1 MRTGA
6 VPRALLLVGG
16 VVASLFVAEG
26 MARLA
31 PFRFGLENFALAGEG
46 NREGCVRPSWS
57 RGYEPIPGTCGVN
70 EVGARDHASTS
81 EAGAVRVMVIGDSIA
96 SHLIWPAEL
105 ASGLAT
111 GWGAPVRV
119 SAFGVPGYNT
129 CQELSMF
136 LEKVELADPDVVLL
150 QGCANDA
157 RGSPVL
163 FRSGGDVRFHVNNE
177 MLEFPEWT
185 LRSRLLSGLIFRY
198 GPRTPVDVFRSGKGF
213 AAECLAELRDEAE
226 TRSLPLVAALFP
238 LFWQRADAPPP
249 MLQDEDDMREL
260 LGASGL
266 PFLDLRPAY
275 EAVGPMVGHRFM
287 PSDFIH
293 PNEDGEVLAGA
304 AIAAW
309 MAEAVP
315 APSR

>member
-1 MRTGA
+1 
-6 VPRALLLVGG
+6 
-16 VVASLFVAEG
+16 
-26 MARLA
+26 
-31 PFRFGLENFALAGEG
+31 
-46 NREGCVRPSWS
+46 
-57 RGYEPIPGTCGVN
+57 
-70 EVGARDHASTS
+70 
-81 EAGAVRVMVIGDSIA
+81 
-96 SHLIWPAEL
+96 
-105 ASGLAT
+105 
-111 GWGAPVRV
+111 
-119 SAFGVPGYNT
+119 
-129 CQELSMF
+129 
-136 LEKVELADPDVVLL
+136 
-150 QGCANDA
+150 
-157 RGSPVL
+157 
-163 FRSGGDVRFHVNNE
+163 